1 MSESLLSAGLSI
13 PAATG
18 ALAGAAARPFV
29 TLHEHGFKRSTA
41 SEGAALV
48 IDMTAASV
56 TLACAL
62 EARSHTL
69 HRLVELM
76 IEAMPET
83 TCGERFAS
91 VLLPLA
97 EELHL
102 LAQALAEKLDDQAG
116 VASTITA
123 AERGVL

>member
-1 MSESLLSAGLSI
+1 MSEFLLSAGLSI

-29 TLHEHGFKRSTA
+29 TLHEHGFKESQA
-41 SEGAALV
+41 SQGAALV

-62 EARSHTL
+62 EARSLTL

-76 IEAMPET
+76 TEAMPET
-83 TCGERFAS
+83 TYGERFAS
-91 VLLPLA
+91 VLWPLA
-97 EELHL
+97 EEVHL
-102 LAQALAEKLDDQAG
+102 LAQALAVKLDDQVG
-116 VASTITA
+116 VASAITA
-123 AERGVL
+123 AERGGL